1 MPTEADR
8 ILVVDDDPDILVA
21 ARLLLKQQG
30 YQVRTETDPQVI
42 PQALK
47 QDAPAVV
54 LLDMNFT
61 QEATSGQEGFYW
73 LQQIREQDPTVVVLL
88 ITAYGDVEMAVRA
101 IKEGAVD
108 FVLKPWQNEKL
119 LATLSAA
126 LVLHRSRREAHR
138 LHARQQRLAADL
150 DQPFGDIIG
159 QAPALKEVFQAI
171 AKVAAT
177 DASVLI
183 LGENGTG
190 KELVARAIHRGSQRA
205 SEVFISVDMGSLSE
219 TLFESELFGH
229 VKGAFTDAHN
239 DRAGRFEIAS
249 GGTLFL
255 DEIGNLSLPL
265 QVKLLAALQNQQVV
279 RVGANRPV
287 QVDVRLICAT
297 NQPIHEMAAAG
308 TFRQDLLYRINT
320 VEIPLPPL
328 RERPEDIALLAG
340 HFLDL
345 YRTKYRKA
353 LTGLTAEALNHLGA
367 YAWPG
372 NVRELQHAVERAVIM
387 SEGNRLTAGD
397 FPLTATAAP
406 REEVAFDS
414 YNLEDVEHEVIA
426 QVLRKH
432 QGNVSQTA
440 RELGLTRTALYR
452 RMEKHGL

>member
-1 MPTEADR
+1 MPTKADR

-54 LLDMNFT
+54 LLDMNFA

-190 KELVARAIHRGSQRA
+190 KELVARAIHRRSQRA
-205 SEVFISVDMGSLSE
+205 GEVFISVDMGSLSE

-229 VKGAFTDAHN
+229 VKGAFTDARN

-328 RERPEDIALLAG
+328 RERLEDIALLAG

-426 QVLRKH
+426 RVLRKH